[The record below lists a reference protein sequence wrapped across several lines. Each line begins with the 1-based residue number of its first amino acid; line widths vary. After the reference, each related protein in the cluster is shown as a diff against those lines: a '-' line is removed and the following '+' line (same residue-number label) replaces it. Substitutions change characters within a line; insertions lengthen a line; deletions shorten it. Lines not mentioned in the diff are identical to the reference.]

1 MIEIGPKIFTF
12 PLNVDFR
19 FIMLL
24 HFYGDELHET
34 KVDYE
39 LMI

>member
-1 MIEIGPKIFTF
+1 MIEIKTKIFTF

-24 HFYGDELHET
+24 HFYGGEVHET